1 MGSIN
6 NVPINKTSF
15 KAYQMNDAD
24 YARARLESIFSS
36 LREGRLISL
45 FVEPTSNCDL
55 ACQFCAMHSTVVD
68 LDDNSEGKFARKSKS
83 RMCYEDFSILVE
95 MLLSIPKLKMLQFS
109 GHGEPLLNKNL
120 PEMIALA
127 KQKGVTESIVV
138 TTNGTL
144 LNETRF
150 RTLIDAGVDEIRV
163 SLDCITP
170 EVYEKVKGANKA
182 EITKDNLLNCLNIM
196 NSINTNATLMIEC
209 IRLKEPSMA
218 GALSEEE
225 AIDRIFGDKVRMTA
239 GAILRWRD
247 ERNWVGQMGH
257 GQPFLRNKPCEFPF
271 FALFVHSDC
280 RVSSCCA
287 DTTQSFVIGDFR
299 EAEDFRYFINS
310 PSLKELRYS
319 LVNLDFNP
327 ICKRC
332 DFSSVVDDELLA
344 SRDLIVRLLGREG
357 GVF

>member
-1 MGSIN
+1 MG
-6 NVPINKTSF
+6 TSSNTNEGVSSF
-15 KAYQMNDAD
+15 ESCQMNDIK
-24 YARARLESIFSS
+24 YSKMRLESIISS
-36 LREGRLISL
+36 LREERLISL
-45 FVEPTSNCDL
+45 FVEPTSHCDL

-68 LDDNSEGKFARKSKS
+68 LDDSSEGKFARKSKS
-83 RMCYEDFSILVE
+83 RMSYEDFSILME

-109 GHGEPLLNKNL
+109 GHGEPLLNKSL
-120 PEMIALA
+120 PKMIALA
-127 KQKGVTESIVV
+127 KEKGVTERIVV

-144 LNETRF
+144 LNETKF
-150 RTLIDAGVDEIRV
+150 RNLIDAGVDEIRV

-170 EVYEKVKGANKA
+170 EIYEKVKGADKA
-182 EITKDNLLNCLNIM
+182 EILKDNLLNCLNIM
-196 NSINTNATLMIEC
+196 NSINTNATLIIEC
-209 IRLKEPSMA
+209 IRLNEPGMA

-225 AIDRIFGDKVRMTA
+225 AINRIFGDKVRMTA
-239 GAILRWRD
+239 GATFRWRD

-310 PSLKELRYS
+310 PALKELRYS

-332 DFSSVVDDELLA
+332 DFSSAVDDELLA
-344 SRDLIVRLLGREG
+344 SRDLIVRLLGGEG
-357 GVF
+357 GI